1 MKELEVLLNK
11 RWILKSRDKEMYYN
25 KRCTWRTAEIH
36 YREDGMSDH

>member
-11 RWILKSRDKEMYYN
+11 RWILKSRDKETYY
-25 KRCTWRTAEIH
+25 KIIRRTSEIY

>member
-1 MKELEVLLNK
+1 MKELEVLL
-11 RWILKSRDKEMYYN
+11 N